1 MHQRDLA
8 GEPPE
13 GRPRLS
19 LGVRTMSAQLNAEF
33 SQLMELAGQAL
44 YAAKGDGRDRVCPT
58 REYPPVLDCHRWRP
72 GIPALQA
79 PVIDTTVFSGSWRLA
94 P

>member
-1 MHQRDLA
+1 M
-8 GEPPE
+8 
-13 GRPRLS
+13 LS

-33 SQLMELAGQAL
+33 SQLMELANQAL
-44 YAAKGDGRDRVCPT
+44 YAAKGNGRDRVCPT
-58 REYPPVLDCHRWRP
+58 REYPPVLDCLRWRP

>member
-1 MHQRDLA
+1 MER
-8 GEPPE
+8 
-13 GRPRLS
+13 S
-19 LGVRTMSAQLNAEF
+19 KSAQLNAEC

-44 YAAKGDGRDRVCPT
+44 YAAQGDGRDRVCPT
-58 REYPPVLDCHRWRP
+58 REYPPVLDCHRCRP